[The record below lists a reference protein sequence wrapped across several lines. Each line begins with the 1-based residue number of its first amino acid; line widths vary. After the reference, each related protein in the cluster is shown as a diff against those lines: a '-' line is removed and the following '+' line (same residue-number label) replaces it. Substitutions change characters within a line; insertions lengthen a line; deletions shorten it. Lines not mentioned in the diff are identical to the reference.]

1 MAEKAMFGQDRAN
14 ISIEI
19 DLRLGMPQTGQK
31 MEQGQPGLEG
41 LALVSS
47 HSIER
52 FNWYQW
58 THR

>member
-1 MAEKAMFGQDRAN
+1 MAEKAMFGQDWAN
-14 ISIEI
+14 IPIEI

-31 MEQGQPGLEG
+31 MEQGQEGKEG

-52 FNWYQW
+52 FCWHQW

>member
-19 DLRLGMPQTGQK
+19 DLRLGMPQPGQQ
-31 MEQGQPGLEG
+31 MEQGQPGQEG

-52 FNWYQW
+52 FYW
-58 THR
+58 